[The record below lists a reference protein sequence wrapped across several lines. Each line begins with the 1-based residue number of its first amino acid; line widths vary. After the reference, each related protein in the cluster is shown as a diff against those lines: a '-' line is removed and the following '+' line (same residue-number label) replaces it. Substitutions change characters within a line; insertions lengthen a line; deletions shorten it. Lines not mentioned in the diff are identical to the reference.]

1 MKNLFLIVFSL
12 LAISCSDSTKAESI
26 YYNGTILTMND
37 NMPEAKALAVTK
49 GKILAVGSL
58 DELYIY
64 TNKQTKFIDLS
75 NKTLL
80 PGFVDPHSHVFGIAI
95 QSVAANLYP
104 APDGSV
110 NNIDDLL
117 SELKKYYA
125 TNPDLYKEIGFVVG
139 FGYDDSQLKE
149 QRHPNK
155 FDLDK
160 AFPDIP
166 VYIMHQSGHMGV
178 ANSKALEFLA
188 IDSNSQDPVGGIIQ
202 RVEGS
207 REPNG
212 VLDETIHISSFYR
225 IAKFS
230 PIFAAKMFLR
240 GVDLMTTFG
249 YTTVQEGRSSEE
261 QVLAMK
267 VLGLLR
273 LLPIDVVSYPDIF
286 MAPKSVLSASHK
298 YTGRFRVGGMK
309 ISLDGSP
316 QGKTAWRDRPYVVP
330 PHGHGPEYVGYPA
343 IERSVVFEKIELA
356 YASNIQ
362 VLAHA
367 NGEAAIDL
375 FIDAVENAEKKYGNN
390 DQRPVL
396 IHGQFTRK
404 DQVNK
409 IKKLGIFPSLFPL
422 HTYYWGD
429 WHREQTIGRPGY
441 KDISPTK
448 WFEDAGMMFTS
459 HHDAP
464 IAVPNNIRVLWATV
478 NRISR
483 TGKEIG
489 PEQRVSVM
497 TGLKSLTLW
506 SAFQHFE
513 EDTKGSFEV
522 GKLADMIIL
531 SDNPLTVDPMDIAE
545 IEVLSTIKE
554 GKVVFTKK

>member
-1 MKNLFLIVFSL
+1 MKNLFLILFSL
-12 LAISCSDSTKAESI
+12 FLVSCSDSTKAETI
-26 YYNGTILTMND
+26 YHNGTILTMND
-37 NMPEAKALAVTK
+37 IMPTAEALAITK

-58 DELYIY
+58 EELYAY
-64 TNKQTKFIDLS
+64 TNKKTTLIDLS

-80 PGFVDPHSHVFGIAI
+80 PGFIDPHSHVFGIAI
-95 QSVAANLYP
+95 QSIAANLYP
-104 APDGSV
+104 APDGAV

-117 SELKKYYA
+117 SELKKYYE

-139 FGYDDSQLKE
+139 FGYDDSQLQE

-166 VYIMHQSGHMGV
+166 VYIMHQSGHIGV
-178 ANSKALEFLA
+178 ANTKALEFLA
-188 IDSNSQDPVGGIIQ
+188 IDANTPDPAGGIIQ

-207 REPNG
+207 QEPNG
-212 VLDETIHISSFYR
+212 VLDETIHIESFSK

-230 PIFAAKMFLR
+230 PLFAAKMLLS
-240 GVDLMTTFG
+240 GIDLMTTFG

-261 QVLAMK
+261 QVLVMK
-267 VLGLLR
+267 ILSFFR
-273 LLPIDVVSYPDIF
+273 LFIIDVVSYPDIF
-286 MAPKSVLSASHK
+286 MAPKSVLKASHQYK
-298 YTGRFRVGGMK
+298 GRFRVGGMK

-330 PHGHGPEYVGYPA
+330 PHGHNSDYVGYPA
-343 IERSVVFEKIELA
+343 IEKALVFEKIEMA

-375 FIDAVENAEKKYGNN
+375 FIEAVENAEKKYGNN

-404 DQVNK
+404 DQVPK

-448 WFEDAGMMFTS
+448 WFEDEGMMFTS

-506 SAFQHFE
+506 SAYQHFE
-513 EDTKGSFEV
+513 EKTKGSLEV

-531 SDNPLTVDPMDIAE
+531 SENPLTVDPMAIAE